1 MCVNAQTG
9 IPARFK
15 LATVAGR
22 LRKITEAT
30 VPSNPLPRVLCVD
43 DDEDS
48 RVMLITLLRHE
59 LIDAKAVGTAVQAM
73 SSIQTELFDLY
84 LLDSRLPDLDGFDL
98 CRRMRDFDP
107 DTPILFFSGAAYE
120 TDKKRGIEAGANAY
134 VIKPD
139 LDGLL
144 GSIKQFVSRAESA
157 VGQITPAQRDGN
169 NSLPLTYEIA
179 RASYVG

>member
-1 MCVNAQTG
+1 M
-9 IPARFK
+9 
-15 LATVAGR
+15 
-22 LRKITEAT
+22 
-30 VPSNPLPRVLCVD
+30 PSDPLPRVLCVD

-48 RVMLITLLRHE
+48 RLMLITLLRSA
-59 LIDAKAVGTAVQAM
+59 LIEAKAVETGAQAL
-73 SSIQTELFDLY
+73 SSIQTERFDLY

-98 CRRMRDFDP
+98 CRRMRAFDP

-120 TDKKRGIEAGANAY
+120 ADKKRGIEAGANAY

-144 GSIKQFVSRAESA
+144 GSIKQFVSRAENAAQQLIPAERA
-157 VGQITPAQRDGN
+157 VN
-169 NSLPLTYEIA
+169 NSLPLTYETG